1 MDWKKLGKRLLFPPV
16 WAVVLLTVASTIALI
31 GVFLK
36 GLETAI
42 IAYVVYVVAFYTLVT
57 VCAYCIVYLPGYIRQ
72 TREKINDN
80 SLGHRMLSEASFRT
94 HISLYLSLCA
104 NLLYVGLNIFFYVE
118 NHSMW
123 FVILAV
129 YYTILVIVRLIL
141 AKYVRKDSNGTN
153 QLRELK
159 LNILCSGILLTLN
172 IVLSGAVLMILY
184 QDKGFTYN
192 GILIY
197 VMALYT
203 FYTTIHAIVTL
214 VKYRRLNRPVMTTVR
229 AIQLF
234 AALVSMLSLE
244 TAMFEEFGQD
254 MTTWSKRLFIM
265 LTGAGIS
272 ITVLIM
278 SIYMIVKSVKTIKN
292 IKE

>member
-1 MDWKKLGKRLLFPPV
+1 MDWKKLGMGLLFPPI
-16 WAVVLLTVASTIALI
+16 WSAVLLTVLSTISLI
-31 GVFLK
+31 YVFTQ
-36 GLETAI
+36 GLSMTV
-42 IAYVVYVVAFYTLVT
+42 IAYIVYVISFYTLVV
-57 VCAYCIVYLPGYIRQ
+57 VCAYCVKYLPGYTKRMKG
-72 TREKINDN
+72 KINDN
-80 SLGHRMLSEASFRT
+80 PMGHKFLHEATFRANMSLQ
-94 HISLYLSLCA
+94 LSLLA
-104 NLLYVGLNIFFYVE
+104 NVLYVGVNIFFYAV
-118 NHSMW
+118 NRSMW

-141 AKYVRKDSNGTN
+141 VKYVSKDAMGSNHLGE
-153 QLRELK
+153 LRM
-159 LNILCSGILLTLN
+159 NAICSAILLTVN

-192 GILIY
+192 GVLIY

-214 VKYRRLNRPVMTTVR
+214 VKYRKLNSPVMTTIR

-244 TAMFEEFGQD
+244 TAMFSQFGQD
-254 MTTWSKRLFIM
+254 MALEHKRLMII
-265 LTGAGIS
+265 LTGAGVS

-278 SIYMIVKSVKTIKN
+278 SVYMIAKSVKTIKN

>member
-1 MDWKKLGKRLLFPPV
+1 MDWKRFGKRLLFPPM
-16 WAVVLLTVASTIALI
+16 WAVVLLTILSTISLI
-31 GVFLK
+31 CVFAKNLVNS
-36 GLETAI
+36 LV
-42 IAYVVYVVAFYTLVT
+42 AYVIYVMSFYSLTV
-57 VCAYCIVYLPGYIRQ
+57 VCAYCVKYLPGYIKRVKG
-72 TREKINDN
+72 KINDN
-80 SLGHRMLSEASFRT
+80 PVGHKLLNEESFRT
-94 HISLYLSLCA
+94 HMSLYLSLGA
-104 NLLYVGLNIFFYVE
+104 SIIYVGVNIFFYIV

-141 AKYVRKDSNGTN
+141 VKYVSKDAMGTN
-153 QLRELK
+153 RLGELK
-159 LNILCSGILLTLN
+159 MNVLCSGILLTVN
-172 IVLSGAVLMILY
+172 VVLSGAVLMILY

-192 GILIY
+192 GVLIY

-214 VKYRRLNRPVMTTVR
+214 VKYRKLNSPVMTTVR

-234 AALVSMLSLE
+234 AALVSMLALE
-244 TAMFEEFGQD
+244 TAMFSQFGQD
-254 MTTWSKRLFIM
+254 MVLEHKRLMII
-265 LTGAGIS
+265 LTGAGVS

-278 SIYMIVKSVKTIKN
+278 SVYMIVKSVKTIKN

>member
-16 WAVVLLTVASTIALI
+16 WAVVLLTIASTVALI
-31 GVFLK
+31 SVFQK

-57 VCAYCIVYLPGYIRQ
+57 VCAYCIVYLPGYIRR

-80 SLGHRMLSEASFRT
+80 PLGHRMLSEASFRT

-104 NLLYVGLNIFFYVE
+104 SLLYVGLNIFFYVE
-118 NHSMW
+118 NDSMW

-159 LNILCSGILLTLN
+159 LN
-172 IVLSGAVLMILY
+172 
-184 QDKGFTYN
+184 
-192 GILIY
+192 
-197 VMALYT
+197 
-203 FYTTIHAIVTL
+203 
-214 VKYRRLNRPVMTTVR
+214 RPVMTTVR

-244 TAMFEEFGQD
+244 TAMFEEFGQN
-254 MTTWSKRLFIM
+254 MSLENKRLFIM

>member
-16 WAVVLLTVASTIALI
+16 WVVVLLTVASTIALI
-31 GVFLK
+31 GVFVK
-36 GLETAI
+36 GMDATI
-42 IAYVVYVVAFYTLVT
+42 VAYVVYVMSFYTLVT
-57 VCAYCIVYLPGYIRQ
+57 ICAYCIVYLPGYIKHMKDR
-72 TREKINDN
+72 INHN
-80 SLGHRMLSEASFRT
+80 PVGYKLLNEESFRAHT
-94 HISLYLSLCA
+94 SLYLSLCA
-104 NLLYVGLNIFFYVE
+104 SLLYVGLNMFFYVE
-118 NHSMW
+118 NDSMW

-141 AKYVRKDSNGTN
+141 AKYVSKDALGTN

-184 QDKGFTYN
+184 QDKGFTYS

-214 VKYRRLNRPVMTTVR
+214 VKYRKLNRPVMTTVR

-244 TAMFEEFGQD
+244 TAMFGEFGQNMSID
-254 MTTWSKRLFIM
+254 NKRLFIM